1 MGRRA
6 LEMDSMDS
14 YAEDKQTNIQKYV
27 QEVKWGVWSHVK
39 RLKSLPVYIKL
50 NFVLCNMF

>member
-6 LEMDSMDS
+6 LEMDNMDS

-27 QEVKWGVWSHVK
+27 QEVK
-39 RLKSLPVYIKL
+39 
-50 NFVLCNMF
+50 